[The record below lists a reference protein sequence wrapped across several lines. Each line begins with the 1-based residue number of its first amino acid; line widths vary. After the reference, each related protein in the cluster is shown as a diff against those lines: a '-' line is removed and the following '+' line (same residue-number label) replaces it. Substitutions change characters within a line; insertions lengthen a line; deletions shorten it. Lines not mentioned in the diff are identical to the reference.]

1 MASATYTPLFLDN
14 SDRLTFLFIDPFSNV
29 LSYQQVDS
37 AAEVK
42 IPTPPTYTGYTF
54 VGWSYTPTQIHS
66 ATGSLTVQ
74 ALYRAG
80 GAKQLTITAP
90 GCILQCGSQTARNRL
105 TVAYGARVTVS
116 AADAKGFSADGRVLG
131 YGSRYSFYAVADL
144 ALEKRTDDLTPVP
157 SVSLLSAQLQSDT
170 GRVMFAA
177 TRSMAGEGNRLVTSG
192 FLYGKNLADDDLVL
206 EMAGKPG
213 TGTDAGM
220 VRCAQNRST
229 EPEGQFVLYYG
240 ISAHV
245 GTAAARAYL
254 TYADADGVLH
264 TVYSAVLRYTY

>member
-1 MASATYTPLFLDN
+1 M
-14 SDRLTFLFIDPFSNV
+14 

-37 AAEVK
+37 AADVK

-66 ATGSLTVQ
+66 STGSLTVQ

-90 GCILQCGSQTARNRL
+90 GCTLQCGSQTARDSL

-213 TGTDAGM
+213 TGTDAGT

-229 EPEGQFVLYYG
+229 ESEGQFVLYYG

-254 TYADADGVLH
+254 TYADADGALH

>member
-1 MASATYTPLFLDN
+1 M
-14 SDRLTFLFIDPFSNV
+14 
-29 LSYQQVDS
+29 
-37 AAEVK
+37 
-42 IPTPPTYTGYTF
+42 
-54 VGWSYTPTQIHS
+54 
-66 ATGSLTVQ
+66 Q

-80 GAKQLTITAP
+80 GAKQLTINAP
-90 GCILQCGSQTARNRL
+90 GCTLQCGSQTARNSL
-105 TVAYGARVTVS
+105 TVSYGARVTVS

-213 TGTDAGM
+213 AGTDAGT

-240 ISAHV
+240 ISSHV